1 MPTNKLMKRLS
12 LYLFLI
18 FFTLHNPSR
27 ADNIRDFQ
35 IEGMSIYDSAFDHL
49 TEEKLEVLE
58 KYVYENKKFIAV
70 VVYPEDISKKSFEI
84 YDAIQLV
91 YNIDSKK
98 IISLEAFILYRNN
111 IEDCYPKKDEISLE
125 LKNFFG
131 NTVKVWNQDD
141 VEFGGDKSGKSKF
154 SATNLDFTEGGGA
167 RVICYDMDK
176 EIQKIY
182 NWSDK
187 LTVVINSKE
196 FDKYISEN

>member
-1 MPTNKLMKRLS
+1 MS
-12 LYLFLI
+12 LFLI
-18 FFTLHNPSR
+18 TPSQ
-27 ADNIRDFQ
+27 ADDIRDFQ
-35 IEGMSIYDSAFDHL
+35 IEEMSLYDSAFDHL
-49 TEEKLEVLE
+49 TEEKLKALK

-84 YDAIQLV
+84 YDAVQLV
-91 YNIDSKK
+91 YKIDSKK

-111 IEDCYPKKDEISLE
+111 IEDCYPKKDEIVLE

-131 NTVKVWNQDD
+131 NTVKVWNQDHLKYA
-141 VEFGGDKSGKSKF
+141 GDKSGKSKF

-167 RVICYDMDK
+167 RVICYDFDK

-187 LTVVINSKE
+187 LTVIINSKE
-196 FDKYISEN
+196 FDKYISE